1 MRPAGRHYDE
11 PVLDPSQQES
21 ADRAARQDL
30 LLRARAQYQAGA
42 IIDAWETCARLAELS
57 RIAGDP
63 AALADAATVIRPIH
77 NSAVT
82 GRVHALC
89 IEALARLGDADPVR
103 TARVRAQL
111 VATAS
116 PFLLEGERLDA
127 DGDIDDLEA
136 TFLRLQARQAELQG
150 VDHLG
155 ERLKVADAAVSL
167 GKRMGVDEY
176 TCWGRRWRMD
186 VYAVLGSQIE
196 LVDELAATTHL
207 AERSEQP
214 AWRSYV
220 LLVNASQ
227 RLLEGRFADARRLA
241 DDAVRVGGEDSEA
254 AFFHLTI
261 VSAIA
266 ELTGDELEEVEA
278 SVRRQVDSLPYLA
291 RAWLCQVLLAA
302 GKWDEAAMLWKS
314 LAPHLR
320 RVPERAPEWLMATT
334 GHAAICAAL
343 GDAEAAAEIYELL
356 LPYAGLQAIGLAM
369 ADHNGPVSLY
379 LGRLAVLLGEREAA
393 RRHLQHA
400 LRSCE
405 ELHALPH
412 LALTYAELATAEGF
426 ATQSGMEHARAGL
439 TLARR
444 LGMSPLVAQL
454 VRAIDATSG
463 SQPRLTARER
473 EIAALVSGGL
483 SNAAIARQLTVS
495 ERTVENHVSHILSKL
510 GRSSRAGIANWYATS
525 G

>member
-1 MRPAGRHYDE
+1 VR
-11 PVLDPSQQES
+11 DPSQQES

-30 LLRARAQYQAGA
+30 LLRARTLYQAGA
-42 IIDAWETCARLAELS
+42 VTDAWETCARLAELG

-63 AALADAATVIRPIH
+63 AALADAATVIRPIT
-77 NSAVT
+77 NSTLT

-89 IEALARLGDADPVR
+89 VEALARLGDADPVR
-103 TARVRAQL
+103 AARVRAQL

-127 DGDIDDLEA
+127 DGDVDDPEA

-155 ERLKVADAAVSL
+155 ERLKVADAAVNL
-167 GKRMGVDEY
+167 GKAMGVDEY

-196 LVDELAATTHL
+196 LVDELSAITPL
-207 AERSEQP
+207 AERTRQP

-241 DDAVRVGGEDSEA
+241 DDAVRLGGEDSEA
-254 AFFHLTI
+254 AFFHLVF

-266 ELTGDELEEVEA
+266 ELTGDELEEVEVA
-278 SVRRQVDSLPYLA
+278 VRRQVDDLPYLA

-302 GKWDEAAMLWKS
+302 GKRDEAAMLWKS
-314 LAPHLR
+314 LAPHVR
-320 RVPERAPEWLMATT
+320 RLPERAPEWLMATT
-334 GHAAICAAL
+334 GHAAISAAL
-343 GDAEAAAEIYELL
+343 GDAGTGAEIYELL

-369 ADHNGPVSLY
+369 AEHHGPVSLH

-393 RRHLQHA
+393 RRHLQQA

-405 ELHALPH
+405 ELHALPY
-412 LALTYAELATAEGF
+412 LALTHAELTTAEGP
-426 ATQSGMEHARAGL
+426 ATRSGMEHARAGL
-439 TLARR
+439 TLAGR
-444 LGMSPLVAQL
+444 LGMSSLVAQL
-454 VRAIDATSG
+454 REVIDAASG
-463 SQPRLTARER
+463 SQPQLTARER

-483 SNAAIARQLTVS
+483 SNAAIARRLTVS
-495 ERTVENHVSHILSKL
+495 ERTVENHVSHILHKL
-510 GRSSRAGIANWYATS
+510 GCSSRAGVASWYATS